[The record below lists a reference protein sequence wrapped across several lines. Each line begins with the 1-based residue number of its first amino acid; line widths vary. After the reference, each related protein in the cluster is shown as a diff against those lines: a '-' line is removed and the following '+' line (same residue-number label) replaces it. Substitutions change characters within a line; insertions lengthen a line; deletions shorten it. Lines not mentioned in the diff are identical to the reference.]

1 MGNISKYFHFNVNS
15 LTEEEDEVFAK
26 SSVFFFCFFFT
37 VALTLII
44 KINS

>member
-26 SSVFFFCFFFT
+26 SSVFFFVFFYGC
-37 VALTLII
+37 
-44 KINS
+44 INFNYKDK